1 METKSISL
9 QDLID
14 SVLPFTRTSPA
25 ELEIWAKAKL
35 EEPAPPPLS
44 KRIPKLSLIVKDT
57 EYVVTVEEIRAY
69 FASKEKPKEY
79 VGDFAE
85 PEAPTPEPPVKLATA
100 PKPKAKAKDK
110 RATGRK
116 ARPG

>member
-1 METKSISL
+1 METKNITL

-14 SVLPFTRTSPA
+14 SVLPYTRFSPG
-25 ELEIWAKAKL
+25 EVEEWAKRKL
-35 EEPAPPPLS
+35 EEPSPPPLS
-44 KRIPKLSLIVKDT
+44 KRIPRLGLIVKDT
-57 EYVVTVEEIRAY
+57 EYIVTVEEIRTY

-79 VGDFAE
+79 VGEFAE
-85 PEAPTPEPPVKLATA
+85 EAVPPPEEPTPLATA
-100 PKPKAKAKDK
+100 PKPRDK